1 MVEFTRESGQVLKNF
16 VRSGNVLIWPFVFLI
31 QIENLSLGKS
41 ECRHLFDERIV
52 TKFQSV
58 FRYTQQI

>member
-1 MVEFTRESGQVLKNF
+1 MVEFTRENGQVLKNF

-31 QIENLSLGKS
+31 LIENLSLGKS
-41 ECRHLFDERIV
+41 ECRYLFDERIV